1 MDPWTAL
8 TAIVALA
15 AVYVLLPVTGEVFF
29 RLRRRRRLNCPET
42 GAKVEMGV
50 DARWAAFTAA
60 FGQPRLRVRSC
71 SLWPERS
78 ACGQS
83 CLSLSEKE
91 QPEPLRPPLSS

>member
-8 TAIVALA
+8 TAIVTLA

-78 ACGQS
+78 GCGRG
-83 CLSLSEKE
+83 CLSRFEEPRS
-91 QPEPLRPPLSS
+91 EPLKPPAF